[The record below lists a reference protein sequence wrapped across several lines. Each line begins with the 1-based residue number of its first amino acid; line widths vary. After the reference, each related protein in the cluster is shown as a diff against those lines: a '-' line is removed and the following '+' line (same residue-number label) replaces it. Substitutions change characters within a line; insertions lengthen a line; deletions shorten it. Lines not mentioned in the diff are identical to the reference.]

1 VQRLWQQ
8 YRQRPSLLPELRRQ
22 ALSRLAL
29 ALVGLLLAPLV
40 TVLLWSPAP
49 AAAAE
54 VLQVRSGTVL
64 QVGDGNRNY
73 TVELACIRVE
83 QAQEQASIDW
93 LRHELPRRS
102 RVNLRPMGQNNGVLV
117 AKVQKLGESKDLAS
131 GLVAAGLAAS
141 SCPQAAPAPGGQL
154 P

>member
-1 VQRLWQQ
+1 M
-8 YRQRPSLLPELRRQ
+8 
-22 ALSRLAL
+22 SRLAL

-54 VLQVRSGTVL
+54 VLQVGSGTVL

>member
-1 VQRLWQQ
+1 MV
-8 YRQRPSLLPELRRQ
+8 
-22 ALSRLAL
+22 
-29 ALVGLLLAPLV
+29 VLLLAPLV

-54 VLQVRSGTVL
+54 VLQVRSATVL

-73 TVELACIRVE
+73 TVELACIRVD

-102 RVNLRPMGQNNGVLV
+102 RVNLRPMGQDNGVLM
-117 AKVQKLGESKDLAS
+117 AKVQKLGESQDLAS

-141 SCPQAAPAPGGQL
+141 SCPQAVPALAVPASALPGAKL

>member
-1 VQRLWQQ
+1 M
-8 YRQRPSLLPELRRQ
+8 
-22 ALSRLAL
+22 
-29 ALVGLLLAPLV
+29 
-40 TVLLWSPAP
+40 
-49 AAAAE
+49 
-54 VLQVRSGTVL
+54 RSGTVL

>member
-1 VQRLWQQ
+1 
-8 YRQRPSLLPELRRQ
+8 
-22 ALSRLAL
+22 L

>member
-1 VQRLWQQ
+1 M
-8 YRQRPSLLPELRRQ
+8 
-22 ALSRLAL
+22 
-29 ALVGLLLAPLV
+29 VGLLLAPLV
-40 TVLLWSPAP
+40 SALLWSPAP

-54 VLQVRSGTVL
+54 VLQVRSATVL

-73 TVELACIRVE
+73 TVELACISVD

-102 RVNLRPMGQNNGVLV
+102 RVNLRPMGQDNGVLM
-117 AKVQKLGESKDLAS
+117 AKVQKLGESQDLAS

-141 SCPQAAPAPGGQL
+141 SCPQAVPAPAGPAPAGPTPAVPGPKL
-154 P
+154 S